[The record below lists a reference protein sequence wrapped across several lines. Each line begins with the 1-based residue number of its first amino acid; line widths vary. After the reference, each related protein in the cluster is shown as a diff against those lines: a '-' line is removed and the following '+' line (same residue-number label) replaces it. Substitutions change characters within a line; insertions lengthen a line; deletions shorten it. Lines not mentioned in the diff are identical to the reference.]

1 MRLVRKKKI
10 EFRLDRMI
18 QIEIQLK
25 LKLLQSVIN

>member
-1 MRLVRKKKI
+1 MKLVRKKKI

-25 LKLLQSVIN
+25 LLQLVIN